1 MQCQDIVVVEQAR
14 GGVEIYN
21 VNNCIQYIQYAV
33 CNMQWQDIVVEQ
45 ARVGV
50 EIYRERSN

>member
-21 VNNCIQYIQYAV
+21 LNNCIQYIQYAV
-33 CNMQWQDIVVEQ
+33 CNMQWQDIVVVE